1 MVGGGGEVSWRVRG
15 VGWDRGVAQ
24 ASFCSAFSKRFAD
37 YDDIR
42 ALFMTEDVAFTTE
55 KVA

>member
-24 ASFCSAFSKRFAD
+24 ASFCSAFSRRFAD